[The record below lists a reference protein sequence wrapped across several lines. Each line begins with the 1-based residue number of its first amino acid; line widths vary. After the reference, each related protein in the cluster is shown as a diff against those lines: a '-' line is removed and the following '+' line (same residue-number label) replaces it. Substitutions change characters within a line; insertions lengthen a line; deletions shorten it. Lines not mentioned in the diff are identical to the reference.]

1 MPTTSANMGLTVPTP
16 STGVT
21 GTGDPGPGYATNV
34 SNDLTTIDAHDHS
47 SGKGVQVTPAGLN
60 INADLSFISNN
71 ATNLRSARFTSQASA
86 LNGGSDV
93 GEVYVKTGDLW
104 YVNSS
109 GVQVQV
115 TANSGLAT
123 GAPGSQGIQGPPG
136 SFTGT
141 FSLPTATWQPTGSFS
156 GTYKLTSWVKTITC
170 SSGAWTGVPNSY
182 VITPGYGTMVS
193 VVANILG
200 YNGNMEGCDVDLKG
214 SYIGGSGTVATPGV
228 ATYVGTFTTCYNQQ
242 SPVASG
248 YTFNIVPSGSTIS
261 LFVAAPTGGP
271 SGTVSFLTT
280 LQVTERGNP

>member
-1 MPTTSANMGLTVPTP
+1 MGLTVPTP

-21 GTGDPGPGYATNV
+21 GTGDPGPGYATNI
-34 SNDLTTIDAHDHS
+34 SNDLNTIDAHDHS

-60 INADLSFISNN
+60 INADLSFGSFN

-93 GEVYVKTGDLW
+93 GEIYVKTGDLW

-109 GVQVQV
+109 GVQVQL
-115 TANSGLAT
+115 TSNSTVGT
-123 GAPGSQGIQGPPG
+123 GPAGPAGPQGSPG

-141 FSLPTATWQPTGSFS
+141 FSLPTATWQPTGGFS
-156 GTYKLTSWVKTITC
+156 GTYKVTSWVSTITLQ
-170 SSGAWTGVPNSY
+170 SGTWTGVPCTY
-182 VITPGYGTMVS
+182 VPTPGYGTAIS

-200 YNGNMEGCDVDLKG
+200 YDGSMQMADVDLKG
-214 SYIGGSGTVATPGV
+214 SFIGASGTTASPGTP
-228 ATYVGTFTTCYNQQ
+228 TYVGTFTTCYNQQ

-248 YTFNIVPSGSTIS
+248 WGFALQPSGSSIS
-261 LFVAAPTGGP
+261 VVTSAPTGGP
-271 SGTVSFLTT
+271 SGTVRQLVT